1 MSKKNQSYK
10 NEHEKI
16 FYEELDQCTTNG
28 KYYKDSLFEWI
39 DWALSLFEKR
49 TDEMPLSGKEPLY
62 YKMLQSFGTLSE
74 DYTDALGEVFMDKI
88 SHGQNDQYFTPKHIC
103 ELMALTTNPIGNN
116 ETIMDSACGSG
127 RTLLAG
133 LKVSRQNG
141 IEPIIMGNDI
151 DLMCCKMALLNMIIQ
166 TAQGEIWHGNMLS
179 NEIWKVFK
187 IERYNFKGTYIS
199 IWHETPAPPFSL
211 NGT

>member
-1 MSKKNQSYK
+1 MSKKTQTYK

-28 KYYKDSLFEWI
+28 KHYKDSLFEWI

-74 DYTDALGEVFMDKI
+74 DYTDALGEVFMDRI

-103 ELMALTTNPIGNN
+103 EFMAIAGVADNTND
-116 ETIMDSACGSG
+116 ERIMDPACGSG
-127 RTLLAG
+127 RLLLAG
-133 LKVSRQNG
+133 VKQARKSGKELQVYA
-141 IEPIIMGNDI
+141 NDI
-151 DLMCCKMALLNMIIQ
+151 DIYCCKMTLLNMIMQ
-166 TAQGEIWHGNMLS
+166 TCEGEIYHGNAIS
-179 NEIWKVFK
+179 YEIWTTFR
-187 IERYNFKGTYIS
+187 IERYILNGTYVS
-199 IWHETPAPPFSL
+199 IWHEVKNT
-211 NGT
+211 NN